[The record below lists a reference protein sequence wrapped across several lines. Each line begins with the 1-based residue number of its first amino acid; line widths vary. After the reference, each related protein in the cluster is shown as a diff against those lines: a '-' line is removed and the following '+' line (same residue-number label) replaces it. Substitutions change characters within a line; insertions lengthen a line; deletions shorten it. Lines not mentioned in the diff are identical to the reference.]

1 MESTDGDDG
10 KSILKNFTKIP
21 CMRTAFLYGIGG
33 GLGTGMAVFLF
44 TSRVKRSSDIGVSVF
59 VAVTLLSFVYCRYD
73 RAKMRMNQR
82 RYLELQGI
90 ETKDV

>member
-1 MESTDGDDG
+1 MFKDFF
-10 KSILKNFTKIP
+10 NRP

-44 TSRVKRSSDIGVSVF
+44 TSRVKRSADVGVSVF
-59 VAVTLLSFVYCRYD
+59 TAITLFSFVKCRYD
-73 RAKMRMNQR
+73 RSKMKQKQK